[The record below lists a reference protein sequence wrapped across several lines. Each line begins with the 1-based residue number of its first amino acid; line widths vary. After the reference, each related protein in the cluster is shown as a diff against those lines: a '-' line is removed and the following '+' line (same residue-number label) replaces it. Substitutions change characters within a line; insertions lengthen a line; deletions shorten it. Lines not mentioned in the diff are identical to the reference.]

1 MILVNENSSMR
12 TGTNKQPPS
21 PTLLSVVPSTWK
33 TTFREQIRR
42 VRRLC
47 ITVDLTGNWKISQG
61 AIAEILE
68 VLKLA
73 ENLINLE
80 IAIAEPRYASTT
92 SPLFLIQHTALM
104 PFLRLEYPGMKKS
117 TITMTNIPRHFERS
131 FSKYVRSNDWTG
143 TYIVGQTE
151 SHVRAFLG

>member
-1 MILVNENSSMR
+1 MMLVNENSSMR

-21 PTLLSVVPSTWK
+21 ATLLSVVPSTWK

-47 ITVDLTGNWKISQG
+47 ITVDSAGNWKISQG

-80 IAIAEPRYASTT
+80 LAIEPEYASAT

-131 FSKYVRSNDWTG
+131 FLKYVQSNDWTG
-143 TYIVGQTE
+143 TYIVRQTE